1 MKTRILTLV
10 AVLAASVAVP
20 AIAAT
25 FKVDGTH
32 STVIFRV
39 KHMNASYAYGR
50 FNAISGNFAIDEA
63 NPAASSFDFTI
74 KTDSID
80 TADAKRDAHLKR
92 ADFFNAAQYP
102 TITFKSTNV
111 KAAAAKGTYDVTGD
125 LNLHGVTKAITVKVE
140 HSGTAKGMM
149 GGTIAGIESTFT
161 IKRSDF
167 GMKGMI
173 GPVGDDVT
181 ITLSAE
187 GGAK

>member
-1 MKTRILTLV
+1 M
-10 AVLAASVAVP
+10 LAAPWKIAERPPTTTKSTP
-20 AIAAT
+20 ASQITWIAFAN
-25 FKVDGTH
+25 
-32 STVIFRV
+32 SI
-39 KHMNASYAYGR
+39 SYAYGR
-50 FNAISGNFAIDEA
+50 FNAVSGTFAIDEA
-63 NPAASSFDFTI
+63 SPAASSCDFTI
-74 KTDSID
+74 KTDSVD
-80 TADAKRDAHLKR
+80 TADAKRDAHLKQ
-92 ADFFNAAQYP
+92 ADFFNAAQFP
-102 TITFKSTNV
+102 TITFKSKSV
-111 KAAAAKGTYDVTGD
+111 KAATAKGTYDVTGD
-125 LNLHGVTKAITVKVE
+125 LKLHGVTKTITVKVE

>member
-1 MKTRILTLV
+1 MKTRIPTLV
-10 AVLAASVAVP
+10 AVLAASLAVP

-25 FKVDGTH
+25 FKVDSTH

-50 FNAISGNFAIDEA
+50 FNAISGTFSIDEA
-63 NPAASSFDFTI
+63 DPSESSFDFTI
-74 KTDSID
+74 KADSID

-92 ADFFNAAQYP
+92 ADFFNAAQHP
-102 TITFKSTNV
+102 TITFKSTTV
-111 KAAAAKGTYDVTGD
+111 KAATKGTYDVTGD
-125 LNLHGVTKAITVKVE
+125 LKLHGVTRPITVKVE
-140 HSGTAKGMM
+140 HSGTSKGMG

-167 GMKGMI
+167 GMKGMLGVI
-173 GPVGDDVT
+173 GDDVT
-181 ITLSAE
+181 IILSSE

>member
-1 MKTRILTLV
+1 MKARILTL
-10 AVLAASVAVP
+10 ATVLAASLAVP

-25 FKVDGTH
+25 FKVDNTH

-50 FNAISGNFAIDEA
+50 FNVVSGTFTIDEA

-80 TADAKRDAHLKR
+80 TADAKRDAHLKK

-102 TITFKSTNV
+102 TITFKSQTV
-111 KAAAAKGTYDVTGD
+111 KAAADKGTYDVTGD
-125 LNLHGVTKAITVKVE
+125 LSLHGVTKPITVKIQ
-140 HSGTAKGMM
+140 HSGTARSLIV
-149 GGTIAGIESTFT
+149 GTIAGIESTFT

-173 GPVGDDVT
+173 GPVGDEVT

-187 GGAK
+187 GGVR